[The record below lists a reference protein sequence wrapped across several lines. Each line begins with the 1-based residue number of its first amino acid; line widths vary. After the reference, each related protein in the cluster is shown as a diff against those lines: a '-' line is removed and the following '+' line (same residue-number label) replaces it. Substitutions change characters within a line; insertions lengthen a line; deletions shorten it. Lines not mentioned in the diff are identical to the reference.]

1 MGGRRYLK
9 RMSREAAL
17 RLWLRSPV
25 LEASLPAE
33 TIATV
38 EAVGRVTAA
47 PVFAARSVPH
57 FHASAM
63 DGLAVRAADTFHAS
77 ETRPIRLEPGAF
89 AVIDTGDPVPEPYDA
104 VVMIEDVRWLPDGAA
119 ELVEAASPWQHVRAA
134 GEDLAATE
142 MVLPGSRRIGPA
154 ELAALLSCGVTS
166 VDVRRRPRVAVIPTG
181 DELVEA
187 DDSKA

>member
-1 MGGRRYLK
+1 MQRRRYLK

-17 RLWLRSPV
+17 RLWLGLPT
-25 LEASLPAE
+25 AAAPLPAE
-33 TIATV
+33 SVPTAD
-38 EAVGRVTAA
+38 AAGRVTAA

-77 ETRPIRLEPGAF
+77 EARPIALAAGQFE
-89 AVIDTGDPVPEPYDA
+89 VVDTGDPIPEGFDT

-119 ELVEAASPWQHVRAA
+119 ELVEAASPWQRVRVA

-142 MVLPGSRRIGPA
+142 MVLSGGHLIGPA
-154 ELAALLSCGVTS
+154 EIAALLACGVTTVS
-166 VDVRRRPRVAVIPTG
+166 VRRRPRAAVIPTG
-181 DELVEA
+181 HERVAAA
-187 DDSKA
+187 D

>member
-77 ETRPIRLEPGAF
+77 ETRPLTLPVTSF
-89 AVIDTGDPVPEPYDA
+89 SVVDTGDPIPEPFDA
-104 VVMIEDVRWLPDGAA
+104 IVMIEDVRWLPDGAV
-119 ELVEAASPWQHVRAA
+119 EIVEAASPWQHIRVA

-142 MVLPGSRRIGPA
+142 MVLPSGRLIGPP
-154 ELAALLSCGVTS
+154 EVAALLSCGVMAVS
-166 VDVRRRPRVAVIPTG
+166 VHRTPRVAV
-181 DELVEA
+181 
-187 DDSKA
+187 